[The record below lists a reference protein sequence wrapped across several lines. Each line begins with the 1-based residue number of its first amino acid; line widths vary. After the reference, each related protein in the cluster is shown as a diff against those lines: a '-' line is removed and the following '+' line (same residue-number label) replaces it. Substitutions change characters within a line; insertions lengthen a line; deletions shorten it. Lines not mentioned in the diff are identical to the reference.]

1 MAIQFIGNPKEV
13 IYNKSL
19 LMYLFAE
26 LKRISDILQG
36 INEGAFNDIDP
47 DVLKE
52 DKEALNYRQQYL
64 IDQIL
69 DYMFLPRYIINEYS
83 DIHEMMYEL
92 FGIPYWITS
101 PEYKV
106 EKYINYITKQHCCS
120 ICGSEVSIGDKYC
133 SACTNEEENLSTEV
147 FNNIADS
154 IRNTAILFEE
164 AIVRTNPC
172 GEIIL
177 TSDNHREA
185 DQEPERSTN
194 EPIYA
199 ELTEDDLRE
208 LAHSLYSS
216 YR

>member
-1 MAIQFIGNPKEV
+1 MAIQFIGNPKDV
-13 IYNKSL
+13 RYNKKIL
-19 LMYLFAE
+19 LALFEE
-26 LKRISDILQG
+26 LIKVSNILQG

-69 DYMFLPRYIINEYS
+69 DYMFLPRHIINDYS
-83 DIHEMMYEL
+83 DIHEMMNDL
-92 FGIPYWITS
+92 FNIPYWMTL
-101 PEYKV
+101 EHQV
-106 EKYINYITKQHCCS
+106 EEYINYITKEHCCS

-133 SACTNEEENLSTEV
+133 SACANEEENLATEV
-147 FNNIADS
+147 FNNIANS

-164 AIVRTNPC
+164 AVVRTNPC